1 MWSKRNKTEVM
12 ERLKEKENMLSKII
26 ERMLK

>member
-12 ERLKEKENMLSKII
+12 ERLKGKENIPSKII
-26 ERMLK
+26 ERKLK